1 MKDILLSVPEQH
13 YPFIIKLVRSFDYV
27 TVKETNE
34 VQPPTKKEFMDGL
47 REAIEEVKLIKAVD
61 IVITASTA
69 LQNKCT
75 LHSSKSYFVNHWHLA
90 NSMAI
95 TIGTIKAKT
104 CGLK

>member
-47 REAIEEVKLIKAVD
+47 REAIEEVKLIKAGKRKGKPFQQLLD
-61 IVITASTA
+61 E
-69 LQNKCT
+69 L
-75 LHSSKSYFVNHWHLA
+75 
-90 NSMAI
+90 
-95 TIGTIKAKT
+95 
-104 CGLK
+104 